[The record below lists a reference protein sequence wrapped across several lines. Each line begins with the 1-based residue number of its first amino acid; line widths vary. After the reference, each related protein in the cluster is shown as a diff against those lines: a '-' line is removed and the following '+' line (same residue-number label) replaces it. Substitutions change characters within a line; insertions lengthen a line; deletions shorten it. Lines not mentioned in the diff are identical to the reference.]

1 LGLRRTILHVGADKC
16 GSSSIQAF
24 LTRNPVLPVVSGKST
39 IDYACLRSQGF
50 IGAAGIKHGLKK
62 SITGHQSSLALHA
75 LRLMD
80 DRLRKEITRK
90 AVNHKSD
97 LIFSCEGWLRSLAR
111 PDALDFLFA
120 LLCPPAAER
129 SLEIIAFVRPP
140 VAWINS
146 AWWQWGAWE
155 WQGPFEEWLAGAIR
169 ATCWQ
174 HFLHPLQASGRIQKL
189 SIEPVQADVVTQL
202 QHLLATDITEPFEER
217 CNVSLPEEAVRL
229 YQHYRDLRPG
239 PHQCQMDHLV
249 LNAVGKGLADYRP
262 TPWVLRPEHV
272 ESIIAHTKEA
282 NEQLL
287 SMMDESSQQRM
298 LADQRWWQAEAF
310 ANCLAT
316 DPLDVGASQPPQFE
330 RLAHDLLAELGRAVQ
345 ILQGHGL
352 ADVYLRSSRQ
362 APWPDGGAGSG
373 G

>member
-1 LGLRRTILHVGADKC
+1 
-16 GSSSIQAF
+16 
-24 LTRNPVLPVVSGKST
+24 
-39 IDYACLRSQGF
+39 
-50 IGAAGIKHGLKK
+50 
-62 SITGHQSSLALHA
+62 
-75 LRLMD
+75 MD
-80 DRLRKEITRK
+80 DRLLKSITRK
-90 AVNHKSD
+90 VGNHKSD

-111 PDALDFLFA
+111 PDALDFLLT
-120 LLCPPAAER
+120 LLCPPGAER

-140 VAWINS
+140 VAWVNS

-189 SIEPVQADVVTQL
+189 SVEPVQADVVKQL
-202 QHLLATDITEPFEER
+202 QHLLATDMTEQFVER

-239 PHQCQMDHLV
+239 PHRCQMDHLV
-249 LNAVGKGLADYRP
+249 LNAIGKGLSDYRP

-272 ESIIAHTKEA
+272 ELIIAHTKDA

-287 SMMDESSQQRM
+287 HLMDESSQQRM
-298 LADQRWWQAEAF
+298 LADGRWWHAEAF
-310 ANCLAT
+310 ADCLAT
-316 DPLDVGASQPPQFE
+316 DPLDVGSSGPQQFE

-352 ADVYLRSSRQ
+352 ADLYLRSSRQ
-362 APWPDGGAGSG
+362 APWLDEGAGSDG
-373 G
+373 